1 MISLSRENGKEIV
14 DRSPNC
20 SFDTYKSDSIIHD
33 IIKYLDKDRSV
44 RDHTEVDNYYVFT
57 SSKDSSFL
65 F

>member
-1 MISLSRENGKEIV
+1 MKLMALKDYDFPYPEKTGKEIV

-44 RDHTEVDNYYVFT
+44 RDHTEGR
-57 SSKDSSFL
+57 
-65 F
+65 